1 MIQKRG
7 RLIIGLLSVGL
18 LAGAGAW
25 SAGNEKNLIGYQTYV
40 DSIVSSLPEI
50 KSNGINLL
58 SQENALKS
66 AKSLEDLKL
75 TGSGN
80 LSTAN
85 QITAPNGSD
94 TYQINNTALSMGLS
108 KKIVSTGTDVSLNA
122 GYSRNSYEGFMNS
135 SDTSVYTPSVGVTVK
150 QPLLYNF
157 LGKVDQYSEKSA
169 AMKVDIEK
177 VRLIETNKST
187 LNAYKK
193 LYFEWVL
200 TLQKIR
206 DCEDSIAN
214 SRAQRDQVRRNYQ
227 SGLSEED
234 DYQKTVAT
242 LLEYEQKLESNR
254 ITLNYIVDQLSLY
267 IKSSEQA
274 PSEDDFNSLFSLSN
288 AADFGYVDFSKTGS
302 AKILDLTMRQLL
314 YSKGVYE
321 NRLLPEFNVTGG
333 VTQKGL
339 ATESSKAYSDLSYRD
354 WNVGFNFTYSLGNNS
369 AEASLKDVEIQ
380 LKSLEYTRDVTVN
393 SYKKNLLRLADQ
405 ARGTREILAKK
416 TAYLN
421 SLTRQLAVERRKYRQ
436 GRLNLFYVITTENS
450 ISAAKTDIFN
460 LKYQL
465 ITYYIDYLDAT
476 N

>member
-1 MIQKRG
+1 
-7 RLIIGLLSVGL
+7 
-18 LAGAGAW
+18 
-25 SAGNEKNLIGYQTYV
+25 
-40 DSIVSSLPEI
+40 
-50 KSNGINLL
+50 
-58 SQENALKS
+58 
-66 AKSLEDLKL
+66 
-75 TGSGN
+75 
-80 LSTAN
+80 
-85 QITAPNGSD
+85 
-94 TYQINNTALSMGLS
+94 
-108 KKIVSTGTDVSLNA
+108 
-122 GYSRNSYEGFMNS
+122 
-135 SDTSVYTPSVGVTVK
+135 
-150 QPLLYNF
+150 
-157 LGKVDQYSEKSA
+157 
-169 AMKVDIEK
+169 
-177 VRLIETNKST
+177 
-187 LNAYKK
+187 
-193 LYFEWVL
+193 
-200 TLQKIR
+200 
-206 DCEDSIAN
+206 
-214 SRAQRDQVRRNYQ
+214 VRRNYQ